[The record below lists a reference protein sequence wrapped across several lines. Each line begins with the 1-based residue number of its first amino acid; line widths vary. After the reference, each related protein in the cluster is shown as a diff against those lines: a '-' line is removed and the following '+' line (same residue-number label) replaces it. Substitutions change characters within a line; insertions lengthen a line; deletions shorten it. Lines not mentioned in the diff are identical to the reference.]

1 MFNQPTAEILTS
13 RQQKLMRAILKDHP
27 ALETVLVISKIN
39 QYYLIGTMQE
49 GLLVLRKDGTVQ
61 YFVRKSY
68 ERACLEC
75 PLDIVTK
82 VNSYRDMLAIL
93 PPDLG
98 PTGLETEQVTLATI
112 DRLEKYF
119 RMDARTSIDRHLL
132 ALRAVKSD
140 QELSIISESGRQ
152 HANLLNEIV
161 PGLLREGMSE
171 TDLLAEVY
179 AAMVKQGHHGVSR
192 FAMPQMELV
201 VGQLGFGENS
211 LYPTNFN
218 GPGGMRG
225 LSPAVPIIGDR
236 ERRLKEGDLVFVD
249 VGYGVE
255 GYHSD
260 KTQVYSFG
268 AEPAC
273 LVKSV
278 HQACRSLLRKIWSL
292 LKPGAVPA
300 TIYQTIMAEL
310 PDELSRY
317 FMGFADDPV
326 KFLGHGVGLQI
337 DEAPVIAAGMNEPL
351 EKNMVIAIEPKC
363 GIPGQGMVGVEET
376 FVITDVGARCLTGG
390 DRDIVVVDCRRTAA
404 VRAMDKIRLASIQ
417 NGTDNITEEEIEAE
431 IAEYHKSQL

>member
-1 MFNQPTAEILTS
+1 MFDQPTADTLTR
-13 RQQKLMRAILKDHP
+13 RQQKLMQAILKDYP
-27 ALETVLVISKIN
+27 SIETVLVTSKIN
-39 QYYLIGTMQE
+39 QYYLTGTMQE
-49 GLLVLRKDGTVQ
+49 GLLVLRKDGYVR

-68 ERACLEC
+68 ERAGLEC
-75 PLDIVTK
+75 PLDIVVK
-82 VNSYRDMLAIL
+82 VNSYRDML
-93 PPDLG
+93 PDL
-98 PTGLETEQVTLATI
+98 PTDLGSVGLETELVTLATV
-112 DRLEKYF
+112 DKLEKYF
-119 RMDARTSIDRHLL
+119 KIASRTSIDRHFLF
-132 ALRAVKSD
+132 LRSVKSD
-140 QELSIISESGRQ
+140 QELAIISESGRQ
-152 HANLLNEIV
+152 HANLLNKIV
-161 PGLLREGMSE
+161 PGMLCEGMSE

-192 FAMPQMELV
+192 FAMAQMELI

-236 ERRLKEGDLVFVD
+236 ERRLKKGDLIFID

-268 AEPAC
+268 SEPSCMA
-273 LVKSV
+273 KSV
-278 HQACRSLLRKIWSL
+278 HEACRSLMRKIWSL
-292 LKPGAVPA
+292 LKPGAIPA
-300 TIYQTIMAEL
+300 TIYQTVIAEL

-317 FMGFADDPV
+317 FMGYADDPV

-337 DEAPVIAAGMNEPL
+337 GEAPVIAAGINEPL

-390 DRDIVVVDCRRTAA
+390 DRDIVVVDC
-404 VRAMDKIRLASIQ
+404 
-417 NGTDNITEEEIEAE
+417 
-431 IAEYHKSQL
+431 

>member
-1 MFNQPTAEILTS
+1 MEDMAMFDQPTAEILAS
-13 RQQKLMRAILKDHP
+13 RQQKLMQAILKEHP

-39 QYYLIGTMQE
+39 QYYLTGTMQE
-49 GLLVLRKDGTVQ
+49 GLLVLRKDGLVR

-75 PLDIVTK
+75 PLDIVIK

-93 PPDLG
+93 PSDLG
-98 PTGLETEQVTLATI
+98 PTGLETELMTLAAV

-119 RMDARTSIDRHLL
+119 RMTSRISIDRHILS
-132 ALRAVKSD
+132 LRSVKSEG
-140 QELSIISESGRQ
+140 ELAIISESGRQ

-225 LSPAVPIIGDR
+225 LSSAVPIIGDR
-236 ERRLKEGDLVFVD
+236 ERRLKEGDLVFID

-268 AEPAC
+268 AEPSCMA
-273 LVKSV
+273 KSV

-300 TIYQTIMAEL
+300 EIYRTIMAEL
-310 PDELSRY
+310 PEELGRY
-317 FMGFADDPV
+317 FMGYADDPV

-337 DEAPVIAAGMNEPL
+337 DEAPVIAAGMNDPL
-351 EKNMVIAIEPKC
+351 EKNMVIAVEPKC

-390 DRDIVVVDCRRTAA
+390 DRDIIVVDYRQTAA
-404 VRAMDKIRLASIQ
+404 VRSTEKFRLTSVLSGKDKM
-417 NGTDNITEEEIEAE
+417 TE
-431 IAEYHKSQL
+431 

>member
-1 MFNQPTAEILTS
+1 MMSGILEEKMMFDQPAAETLTG
-13 RQQKLMRAILKDHP
+13 RQQHLLQTVLGENPSID
-27 ALETVLVISKIN
+27 TVLVISKIN
-39 QYYLIGTMQE
+39 QYYLTGTLQE
-49 GLLVLRKDGTVQ
+49 GLLVLRKDGSVR

-75 PLDIVTK
+75 PLDIVVK
-82 VNSYRDMLAIL
+82 MNSYRDMLSFL
-93 PPDLG
+93 PVDLG
-98 PTGLETEQVTLATI
+98 SVGLETEQVTLATL

-119 RMDARTSIDRHLL
+119 RMASRTSIDRLLL
-132 ALRAVKSD
+132 AQRAVKSE
-140 QELSIISESGRQ
+140 QELAIICASGRQ
-152 HANLLNEIV
+152 HARLLGEIV

-201 VGQLGFGENS
+201 VGQLGFGVNS

-236 ERRLKEGDLVFVD
+236 ERRLKKGDLVFLD
-249 VGYGVE
+249 IGYGVE

-268 AEPAC
+268 AEPDDTA
-273 LVKSV
+273 KAV
-278 HQACRSLLRKIWSL
+278 HQACRTVMRQIRSLLR
-292 LKPGAVPA
+292 PGAIPA
-300 TIYQTIMAEL
+300 GIYQTVMANL

-317 FMGFADDPV
+317 FMGYADEPV
-326 KFLGHGVGLQI
+326 KFLGHGVGLHI

-351 EKNMVIAIEPKC
+351 VKNMVVAIEPKC
-363 GIPGQGMVGVEET
+363 GIHGQGMVGVEET
-376 FVITDVGARCLTGG
+376 FVITETGARCLTGG
-390 DRDIVVVDCRRTAA
+390 DRDIMVV
-404 VRAMDKIRLASIQ
+404 
-417 NGTDNITEEEIEAE
+417 
-431 IAEYHKSQL
+431 